1 MVLFTSRYENF
12 PLTLL
17 EAMAQGCPLVCADA
31 GSCTEIVEPERTA
44 LVFRAGDAG
53 ALAERIAV
61 LLDRP
66 ERAAE
71 LGAQAL
77 ADYRRRFLPGPIARV
92 TLQYYEEVL
101 ARRSPT
107 RR

>member
-1 MVLFTSRYENF
+1 VLFASRYENF

-31 GSCTEIVEPERTA
+31 GSCTEIVEKDRTA
-44 LVFRAGDAG
+44 LVFPAGDAG

-71 LGAQAL
+71 LGEQAL
-77 ADYRRRFLPGPIARV
+77 ADYRTRFLPEPIARV
-92 TLQYYEEVL
+92 TLQYYGEVL
-101 ARRSPT
+101 ERRSAL